1 MDEQMVYGRFTD
13 KQDQAYRDK
22 GRQATTQVF
31 RERLVRREPERIT
44 WKQEKRQTNIRKGW
58 LTNITDI
65 ESPDPQKRLPAVDL
79 FLLGSEPEGEDDDR
93 RFFRGEPSSASEL
106 SV

>member
-1 MDEQMVYGRFTD
+1 MANNVQAGVRSDRPREGRTDRQMDEQMVYGRFTD

-44 WKQEKRQTNIRKGW
+44 WKQEKRQTNIRKG
-58 LTNITDI
+58 
-65 ESPDPQKRLPAVDL
+65 
-79 FLLGSEPEGEDDDR
+79 
-93 RFFRGEPSSASEL
+93 
-106 SV
+106 